1 VDNIVMDQ
9 PFFSILLPTKNRSEI
24 VGGAIESALRQ
35 TFGDFEL
42 VVSDNDDSD
51 TATREVIAGYA
62 DPRIRYLRTTGRLPM
77 HENWENAL
85 RAARGRFVLIL
96 EDKMR
101 LVDNALE
108 TLHRLAQEHG
118 EVVLSYD
125 VRFIAE
131 ATMPGLSKPPRTGW
145 QDCGEVVDLF
155 RRLDLKFF
163 RVHPKGLDSCVPM
176 TVVRRALGLSP
187 TGLYFSHLTPDYA
200 SGYLL
205 LRAVDRFLFVEA
217 ALLYVPNNWMAST
230 RYSAGQSSYHK
241 AALIERWLK
250 ELPVPIESILALT
263 PVKCRWMW
271 INAVLYDYFTMYVAG
286 RPGLEPDWIRYRS
299 YCLLLVVMG
308 RRMGADMSED
318 LAAIRV
324 SMTGMGWWDKA
335 RVYLGTGRWVFGL
348 GIQYIWNRIR

>member
-1 VDNIVMDQ
+1 V
-9 PFFSILLPTKNRSEI
+9 E
-24 VGGAIESALRQ
+24 
-35 TFGDFEL
+35 
-42 VVSDNDDSD
+42 
-51 TATREVIAGYA
+51 
-62 DPRIRYLRTTGRLPM
+62 
-77 HENWENAL
+77 
-85 RAARGRFVLIL
+85 
-96 EDKMR
+96 
-101 LVDNALE
+101 
-108 TLHRLAQEHG
+108 
-118 EVVLSYD
+118 
-125 VRFIAE
+125 
-131 ATMPGLSKPPRTGW
+131 
-145 QDCGEVVDLF
+145 LF

-163 RVHPKGLDSCVPM
+163 RIHPKGLDSCVPM
-176 TVVRRALGLSP
+176 TVVRRALELSP

-205 LRAVDRFLFVEA
+205 LRTVDRFLFVEA
-217 ALLYVPNNWMAST
+217 ALLYVPNNWMTST

-318 LAAIRV
+318 LAAIRA

-348 GIQYIWNRIR
+348 GIQYIVNRIR